1 MTKGSSG
8 NAERDRLDGRGT
20 GGTGFGRTGR
30 VSLETGCEGRDGR
43 GRDGRGRDGRGRD
56 DDLGGGSRAPFVL
69 AIPGGRRALG
79 GVAAV
84 LDSTCQ
90 GRSATLTRRAARR
103 RRGSRPRAEDAA
115 WDASNPA
122 LERGYE
128 TPAAC
133 VGSARGVVRGWAIAL
148 GRAKSSR
155 LSNRA
160 MTGVGRTLPFRCRE
174 NPQTCRDLAARL
186 ALLARGGSTARAF
199 ESSRRRARARGVA
212 RGAVRRAPPRVRVAP
227 FASLFVPVGSSER
240 HVPAPSATTAM
251 DAESNDALGRARADA
266 PDSRTRL
273 SSSASSSSASSSA
286 PDATLLAPVSF
297 ALRPSRARPGPL
309 AHRTHHH
316 PHHHPH
322 HPGVILPPV
331 QSSRAVAARRRT
343 DTDVVA
349 SASFV
354 LGGVGISSSTA
365 VAETGV
371 DVGGVR
377 TSTTGRRREPLR
389 KPHRLHF

>member
-1 MTKGSSG
+1 
-8 NAERDRLDGRGT
+8 
-20 GGTGFGRTGR
+20 
-30 VSLETGCEGRDGR
+30 
-43 GRDGRGRDGRGRD
+43 
-56 DDLGGGSRAPFVL
+56 
-69 AIPGGRRALG
+69 
-79 GVAAV
+79 
-84 LDSTCQ
+84 
-90 GRSATLTRRAARR
+90 
-103 RRGSRPRAEDAA
+103 
-115 WDASNPA
+115 
-122 LERGYE
+122 
-128 TPAAC
+128 
-133 VGSARGVVRGWAIAL
+133 
-148 GRAKSSR
+148 
-155 LSNRA
+155 

-174 NPQTCRDLAARL
+174 NPQTCRGFAARV

-227 FASLFVPVGSSER
+227 FASLFVPVNSSER

-371 DVGGVR
+371 DVGGP
-377 TSTTGRRREPLR
+377 GRRRRADAASPSGNPTAFTSDAAADRRRAAEAAATRRARERRVATYAWGRCDAGQLGDDDADADDEFAVSDR
-389 KPHRLHF
+389 RRGGSRAVVCFDDATTTRAASEDIGV